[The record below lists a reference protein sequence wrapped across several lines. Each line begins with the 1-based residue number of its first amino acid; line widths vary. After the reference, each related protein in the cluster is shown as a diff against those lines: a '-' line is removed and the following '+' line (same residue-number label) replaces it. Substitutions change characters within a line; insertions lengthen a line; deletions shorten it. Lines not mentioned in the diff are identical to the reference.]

1 MDFFKLKANNTTI
14 KTEIYAGIATFLAM
28 IYIIPVNANIMSKS
42 GMPLEALIVA
52 TALVTILATA
62 FNAFFSNTPVAM
74 SVGMGLN
81 AYFTFSVCIEQ
92 KIPWQSALGAVFLSG
107 LIFTLLSFTNFRVWV
122 IKSIPLDLRKAISA
136 GIGTFIAFMGL
147 VQMGVISKNEE
158 TLVGLGDL
166 SSTSVLFG
174 LFGLFLVFVF
184 WAWKIKS
191 AFILAVFVSALCAW
205 IFGINDAKFPE
216 ELVSLPII
224 TGDNGLATIFGQLD
238 ILSALELTMI
248 PVVLTFFVTQ
258 LFDSVG
264 TITGVGAR
272 GKIFDDPKN
281 GESKMGRTLGAD
293 ALSSTMGA
301 VVGTS
306 TVTAFVESSAGVE
319 AGGRTGLT
327 ALVCAICFVFTLFLL
342 PVFKAIPAN
351 SIYPVLVLVGVL
363 MFMEVANINFKDK
376 SIAISAFFIIIMM
389 PLTYSITTGFAFG
402 FIAYLLMCI
411 MQKEFSRINLGI
423 IVLSFISFLVFLLQF
438 IDL

>member
-1 MDFFKLKANNTTI
+1 MDFFKLKEHNSDV

-28 IYIIPVNANIMSKS
+28 IYIIPVNANIMSNS

-52 TALVTILATA
+52 TALVTIVATT
-62 FNAFFSNTPVAM
+62 FSAFFSNTPVAM

-81 AYFTFSVCIEQ
+81 AYFTFSVCNTYQ
-92 KIPWQSALGAVFLSG
+92 IPWQSALGAVFLSG
-107 LIFTLLSFTNFRVWV
+107 IVFTLLSFTNFRIWV
-122 IKSIPLDLRKAISA
+122 IKSIPNDLRKAISA

-147 VQMGVISKNEE
+147 VQMGIITKSEA
-158 TLVGLGDL
+158 TLVGLGDF
-166 SSTSVLFG
+166 SSTKVLFG

-184 WAWKIKS
+184 WAWRIKA

-205 IFGINDAKFPE
+205 IFGIDGAKFPE
-216 ELVSLPII
+216 QLLSLPVIS
-224 TGDNGLATIFGQLD
+224 GDNGLSAIFGKLD
-238 ILSALELTMI
+238 IKGALELSMI
-248 PVVLTFFVTQ
+248 PIVLTFFVTQ

-264 TITGVGAR
+264 TITGVGSR
-272 GKIFDDPKN
+272 GKIFDDPKQ
-281 GESKMGRTLGAD
+281 GEKKLGKTLGAD
-293 ALSSTMGA
+293 AASSAMGA

-327 ALVCAICFVFTLFLL
+327 ALVTAICFVFTLFLL

-351 SIYPVLVLVGVL
+351 SIYPILVLVGVL

-376 SIAISAFFIIIMM
+376 AIAVSAFFIIIMM

-402 FIAYLLMCI
+402 FIAYLFMRI
-411 MQKEFSRINLGI
+411 MQKEFDKINLGI
-423 IVLSFISFLVFLLQF
+423 IVLSAISLLVFLLQF
-438 IDL
+438 L

>member
-1 MDFFKLKANNTTI
+1 MDFFKLKEHNSDV

-28 IYIIPVNANIMSKS
+28 IYIIPVNANIMSNS

-52 TALVTILATA
+52 TALVTIIATTLS
-62 FNAFFSNTPVAM
+62 AFFSNTPVAM

-81 AYFTFSVCIEQ
+81 AYFTFSVCNTYQ
-92 KIPWQSALGAVFLSG
+92 IPWQSALGAVFLSG
-107 LIFTLLSFTNFRVWV
+107 IVFTFLSFTNFRIWV
-122 IKSIPLDLRKAISA
+122 IKSIPNDLRKAISA

-147 VQMGVISKNEE
+147 VQMGIITKSEA
-158 TLVGLGDL
+158 TLVGLGDF
-166 SSTSVLFG
+166 SSTKVLFG

-184 WAWKIKS
+184 WAWRIKA

-205 IFGINDAKFPE
+205 IFGIDGARFPE
-216 ELVSLPII
+216 QLLSMPVIN
-224 TGDNGLATIFGQLD
+224 GDNGLSAIFGKLD
-238 ILSALELTMI
+238 IKGALELSMI
-248 PVVLTFFVTQ
+248 PIVLTFFVTQ

-264 TITGVGAR
+264 TITGVGSR
-272 GKIFDDPKN
+272 GKIFDDPKQ
-281 GESKMGRTLGAD
+281 GDKKLGKTLGVD
-293 ALSSTMGA
+293 AVSSAMGA

-327 ALVCAICFVFTLFLL
+327 ALVTAICFVFTLFLL

-376 SIAISAFFIIIMM
+376 AIAVSAFFIIIMM

-402 FIAYLLMCI
+402 FIAYLFMRI
-411 MQKEFSRINLGI
+411 MQKEFDKINLGI
-423 IVLSFISFLVFLLQF
+423 VILSAISLLVFLLQF
-438 IDL
+438 L

>member
-1 MDFFKLKANNTTI
+1 MDFFKLKEHNSDV

-28 IYIIPVNANIMSKS
+28 IYIIPVNANIMSNS

-52 TALVTILATA
+52 TALVTIVATI
-62 FNAFFSNTPVAM
+62 FSAFFSNTPVAM

-81 AYFTFSVCIEQ
+81 AYFTFSVCNTYQ
-92 KIPWQSALGAVFLSG
+92 IPWQSALGAVFLSG
-107 LIFTLLSFTNFRVWV
+107 IVFTLLSFTNFRIWV
-122 IKSIPLDLRKAISA
+122 IKSIPNDLRKAISA

-147 VQMGVISKNEE
+147 VQMGIITKSEA
-158 TLVGLGDL
+158 TLVGLGDF
-166 SSTSVLFG
+166 SSTKVLFG

-184 WAWKIKS
+184 WAWRIKA

-205 IFGINDAKFPE
+205 IFGIDGAKFPE
-216 ELVSLPII
+216 QLLSLPVIS
-224 TGDNGLATIFGQLD
+224 GDNGLSAIFGKLD
-238 ILSALELTMI
+238 IKGALELSMI
-248 PVVLTFFVTQ
+248 PIVLTFFVTQ

-264 TITGVGAR
+264 TITGVGSR
-272 GKIFDDPKN
+272 GKIFDDPKQ
-281 GESKMGRTLGAD
+281 GEKKLGKTLGAD
-293 ALSSTMGA
+293 AASSAMGA

-327 ALVCAICFVFTLFLL
+327 ALVTAICFVFTLFLL

-351 SIYPVLVLVGVL
+351 SIYPILVLVGVL

-376 SIAISAFFIIIMM
+376 AIAVSAFFIIIMM

-402 FIAYLLMCI
+402 FIAYLFMRI
-411 MQKEFSRINLGI
+411 MQKEFDKINLGI
-423 IVLSFISFLVFLLQF
+423 IVLSAISLLVFLLQF
-438 IDL
+438 L

>member
-1 MDFFKLKANNTTI
+1 MDFFKLKEHNSDV

-28 IYIIPVNANIMSKS
+28 IYIIPVNANIMSNS

-52 TALVTILATA
+52 TALVTIIATTLS
-62 FNAFFSNTPVAM
+62 AFFSNTPVAM

-81 AYFTFSVCIEQ
+81 AYFTFSVCNTYQ
-92 KIPWQSALGAVFLSG
+92 IPWQSALGAVFLSG
-107 LIFTLLSFTNFRVWV
+107 IVFTLLSFTNFRIWV
-122 IKSIPLDLRKAISA
+122 IKSIPNDLRKAISA

-147 VQMGVISKNEE
+147 VQMGIITKSEA
-158 TLVGLGDL
+158 TLVGLGDF
-166 SSTSVLFG
+166 SSTKVLFG

-184 WAWKIKS
+184 WAWRIKA

-205 IFGINDAKFPE
+205 IFGIDGARFPE
-216 ELVSLPII
+216 QLLSMPVIN
-224 TGDNGLATIFGQLD
+224 GDNGLSAIFGKLD
-238 ILSALELTMI
+238 IKGALELSMI
-248 PVVLTFFVTQ
+248 PIVLTFFVTQ

-264 TITGVGAR
+264 TITGVGSR
-272 GKIFDDPKN
+272 GKIFDDPKQ
-281 GESKMGRTLGAD
+281 GDKKLGKTLGVD
-293 ALSSTMGA
+293 AVSSAMGA

-327 ALVCAICFVFTLFLL
+327 ALVTAICFVFTLFLL

-351 SIYPVLVLVGVL
+351 SIYPILVLVGVL

-376 SIAISAFFIIIMM
+376 AIAVSAFFIIIMM

-402 FIAYLLMCI
+402 FIAYLFMRI
-411 MQKEFSRINLGI
+411 MQKEFDKINLGI
-423 IVLSFISFLVFLLQF
+423 IILSAISLLVFLLQF
-438 IDL
+438 L

>member
-1 MDFFKLKANNTTI
+1 MDFFKLKEHNSDV

-28 IYIIPVNANIMSKS
+28 IYIIPVNANIMSNS

-52 TALVTILATA
+52 TALVTIIATTLS
-62 FNAFFSNTPVAM
+62 AFFSNTPVAM

-81 AYFTFSVCIEQ
+81 AYFTFSVCNTYQIS
-92 KIPWQSALGAVFLSG
+92 WQSALGAVFLSG
-107 LIFTLLSFTNFRVWV
+107 IVFTLLSFTNFRIWV
-122 IKSIPLDLRKAISA
+122 IKSIPNDLRKAISA

-147 VQMGVISKNEE
+147 VQMGIITKSEA
-158 TLVGLGDL
+158 TLVGLGDF
-166 SSTSVLFG
+166 SSTKVLFG

-184 WAWKIKS
+184 WAWRIKA

-205 IFGINDAKFPE
+205 IFGIDGARFPE
-216 ELVSLPII
+216 QLLSMPVIN
-224 TGDNGLATIFGQLD
+224 GDNGLSAIFGKLD
-238 ILSALELTMI
+238 IKGALELSMI
-248 PVVLTFFVTQ
+248 PIVLTFFVTQ

-264 TITGVGAR
+264 TITGVGSR
-272 GKIFDDPKN
+272 GKIFDDPKQ
-281 GESKMGRTLGAD
+281 GDKKLGKTLGVD
-293 ALSSTMGA
+293 AVSSAMGA

-327 ALVCAICFVFTLFLL
+327 ALVTAICFVFTLFLL

-376 SIAISAFFIIIMM
+376 AIAVSAFFIIIMM

-402 FIAYLLMCI
+402 FIAYLFMRI
-411 MQKEFSRINLGI
+411 MQKEFDKINLGI
-423 IVLSFISFLVFLLQF
+423 IILSAISLLVFLLQF
-438 IDL
+438 L

>member
-1 MDFFKLKANNTTI
+1 MDFFKLKEHNSDI

-28 IYIIPVNANIMSKS
+28 IYIIPVNANIMSNS

-52 TALVTILATA
+52 TALVTIIATA
-62 FNAFFSNTPVAM
+62 FSAFFSNTPVAM

-81 AYFTFSVCIEQ
+81 AYFTFSVCNIYQ
-92 KIPWQSALGAVFLSG
+92 IPWQSALGAVFLSG
-107 LIFTLLSFTNFRVWV
+107 VVFTLLSFTNFRIWV
-122 IKSIPLDLRKAISA
+122 IKSIPNDLRKAISA

-147 VQMGVISKNEE
+147 VQMGIITKSEA
-158 TLVGLGDL
+158 TLVGLGDF
-166 SSTSVLFG
+166 SSTKVLFG

-184 WAWKIKS
+184 WAWRIKA

-205 IFGINDAKFPE
+205 IFGIDGAKFPE
-216 ELVSLPII
+216 QLLSLPVIS
-224 TGDNGLATIFGQLD
+224 GDNGLSAIFGKLD
-238 ILSALELTMI
+238 IKGALELSMI
-248 PVVLTFFVTQ
+248 PIVLTFFVTQ

-264 TITGVGAR
+264 TITGVGSR
-272 GKIFDDPKN
+272 GKIFDDPKQ
-281 GESKMGRTLGAD
+281 GEKKLGKTLGAD
-293 ALSSTMGA
+293 AASSAMGA

-327 ALVCAICFVFTLFLL
+327 ALVTAICFVFTLFLL

-351 SIYPVLVLVGVL
+351 SIYPILVLVGVL

-376 SIAISAFFIIIMM
+376 AIAVSAFFIIIMM

-402 FIAYLLMCI
+402 FIAYLFMRI
-411 MQKEFSRINLGI
+411 MQKEFDKINLGI
-423 IVLSFISFLVFLLQF
+423 IVLSVISLLVFLLQF
-438 IDL
+438 L

>member
-1 MDFFKLKANNTTI
+1 MDFFKLKEHNSDI

-28 IYIIPVNANIMSKS
+28 IYIIPVNANIMSNS

-52 TALVTILATA
+52 TALVTIIATT
-62 FNAFFSNTPVAM
+62 FSAFFSNTPVAM

-81 AYFTFSVCIEQ
+81 AYFTFSVCNTYQ
-92 KIPWQSALGAVFLSG
+92 IPWQSALGAVFLSG
-107 LIFTLLSFTNFRVWV
+107 IVFTLLSFTNFRIWV
-122 IKSIPLDLRKAISA
+122 IKSIPNDLRKAISA

-147 VQMGVISKNEE
+147 VQMGIITKSEA
-158 TLVGLGDL
+158 TLVSLGDF
-166 SSTSVLFG
+166 SSTKVLFG

-184 WAWKIKS
+184 WAWRIKA

-205 IFGINDAKFPE
+205 IFGIDGAKFPE
-216 ELVSLPII
+216 QLLSLPVIS
-224 TGDNGLATIFGQLD
+224 GDNGLSAIFGKLD
-238 ILSALELTMI
+238 IKGALELSMI
-248 PVVLTFFVTQ
+248 PIVLTFFVTQ

-264 TITGVGAR
+264 TITGVGSR
-272 GKIFDDPKN
+272 GKIFDDPKQ
-281 GESKMGRTLGAD
+281 GEKKLGKTLGAD
-293 ALSSTMGA
+293 AASSAMGA

-327 ALVCAICFVFTLFLL
+327 ALVTAICFVFTLFLL

-351 SIYPVLVLVGVL
+351 SIYPILVLVGVL

-376 SIAISAFFIIIMM
+376 AIAVSAFFIIIMM

-402 FIAYLLMCI
+402 FIAYLFMRI
-411 MQKEFSRINLGI
+411 MQKEFDKINLGI
-423 IVLSFISFLVFLLQF
+423 IVLSAISLLVFLLQF
-438 IDL
+438 L

>member
-1 MDFFKLKANNTTI
+1 MDFFKLKEHNSDI

-28 IYIIPVNANIMSKS
+28 IYIIPVNANIMSNS

-52 TALVTILATA
+52 TALVTIIATA
-62 FNAFFSNTPVAM
+62 FSAFFSNTPVAM

-81 AYFTFSVCIEQ
+81 AYFTFSVCNTYQ
-92 KIPWQSALGAVFLSG
+92 IPWQSALGAVFLSG
-107 LIFTLLSFTNFRVWV
+107 VVFTLLSFTNFRIWV
-122 IKSIPLDLRKAISA
+122 IKSIPNDLRKAISA

-147 VQMGVISKNEE
+147 VQMGIITKSEA
-158 TLVGLGDL
+158 TLVGLGDF
-166 SSTSVLFG
+166 SSTKVLFG

-184 WAWKIKS
+184 WAWRIKA

-205 IFGINDAKFPE
+205 IFGIDGAKFPE
-216 ELVSLPII
+216 QLLSLPVIS
-224 TGDNGLATIFGQLD
+224 GDNGLSAIFGKLD
-238 ILSALELTMI
+238 IKGALELSMI
-248 PVVLTFFVTQ
+248 PIVLTFFVTQ

-264 TITGVGAR
+264 TITGVGSR
-272 GKIFDDPKN
+272 GKIFDDPKQ
-281 GESKMGRTLGAD
+281 GEKKLGKTLGAD
-293 ALSSTMGA
+293 AASSAMGA

-327 ALVCAICFVFTLFLL
+327 ALVTAICFVFTLFLL

-351 SIYPVLVLVGVL
+351 SIYPILVLVGVL

-376 SIAISAFFIIIMM
+376 AIAVSAFFIIIMM

-402 FIAYLLMCI
+402 FIAYLFMRI
-411 MQKEFSRINLGI
+411 MQKEFDKINLGI
-423 IVLSFISFLVFLLQF
+423 IVLSVISLLVFLLQF
-438 IDL
+438 L

>member
-1 MDFFKLKANNTTI
+1 MDFFKLKEHNSDV

-28 IYIIPVNANIMSKS
+28 IYIIPVNANIMSNS

-52 TALVTILATA
+52 TALVTIIATT
-62 FNAFFSNTPVAM
+62 FSAFFSNTPVAM

-81 AYFTFSVCIEQ
+81 AYFTFSVCNTYQ
-92 KIPWQSALGAVFLSG
+92 IPWQSALGAVFLSG
-107 LIFTLLSFTNFRVWV
+107 IVFTLLSFTNFRIWV
-122 IKSIPLDLRKAISA
+122 IKSIPNDLRRAISA

-147 VQMGVISKNEE
+147 VQMGIITKSEA
-158 TLVGLGDL
+158 TLVGLGDF
-166 SSTSVLFG
+166 SSTKVLFG

-184 WAWKIKS
+184 WAWRIKA

-205 IFGINDAKFPE
+205 IFGIDGAKFPE
-216 ELVSLPII
+216 QLLSLPVIS
-224 TGDNGLATIFGQLD
+224 GDNGLSAIFGKLD
-238 ILSALELTMI
+238 IKGALELSMI
-248 PVVLTFFVTQ
+248 PIVLTFFVTQ

-264 TITGVGAR
+264 TITGVGSR
-272 GKIFDDPKN
+272 GKIFDDPKQ
-281 GESKMGRTLGAD
+281 GEKKLGKTLGAD
-293 ALSSTMGA
+293 AASSAMGA

-327 ALVCAICFVFTLFLL
+327 ALVTAICFVFTLFLL

-351 SIYPVLVLVGVL
+351 SIYPILVLVGVL

-376 SIAISAFFIIIMM
+376 AIAVSAFFIIIMM

-402 FIAYLLMCI
+402 FIVYLFMRI
-411 MQKEFSRINLGI
+411 MQKEFDKINLGI
-423 IVLSFISFLVFLLQF
+423 IVLSAISLLVFLLQF
-438 IDL
+438 L

>member
-1 MDFFKLKANNTTI
+1 MDFFKLKEHNSDV

-28 IYIIPVNANIMSKS
+28 IYIIPVNANIMSNS

-52 TALVTILATA
+52 TALVTIIATA
-62 FNAFFSNTPVAM
+62 FSAFFSNTPVAM

-81 AYFTFSVCIEQ
+81 AYFTFSVCNTYQ
-92 KIPWQSALGAVFLSG
+92 IPWQSALGAVFLSG
-107 LIFTLLSFTNFRVWV
+107 IVFTLLSFTNFRIWV
-122 IKSIPLDLRKAISA
+122 IKSIPNDLRKAISA

-147 VQMGVISKNEE
+147 VQMGIITKSEA
-158 TLVGLGDL
+158 TLVGLGDF
-166 SSTSVLFG
+166 SSTKVLFG

-184 WAWKIKS
+184 WAWRIKT

-205 IFGINDAKFPE
+205 IFGIDGAKFPE
-216 ELVSLPII
+216 QLLSLPVIS
-224 TGDNGLATIFGQLD
+224 GDNGLSAIFGKLD
-238 ILSALELTMI
+238 IKGALELSMI
-248 PVVLTFFVTQ
+248 PIVLTFFVTQ

-264 TITGVGAR
+264 TITGVGSR
-272 GKIFDDPKN
+272 GKIFDDPKQ
-281 GESKMGRTLGAD
+281 GEKKLGKTLGAD
-293 ALSSTMGA
+293 AASSAMGA

-327 ALVCAICFVFTLFLL
+327 ALVTAICFVFTLFLL

-351 SIYPVLVLVGVL
+351 SIYPILVLVGVL

-376 SIAISAFFIIIMM
+376 AIAVSAFFIIIMM

-402 FIAYLLMCI
+402 FIAYLFMRI
-411 MQKEFSRINLGI
+411 MQKEFDKINLGI
-423 IVLSFISFLVFLLQF
+423 IVLSAISLLVFLLQF
-438 IDL
+438 L

>member
-1 MDFFKLKANNTTI
+1 MDFFKLKEHNSDV

-28 IYIIPVNANIMSKS
+28 IYIIPVNANIMSNS

-52 TALVTILATA
+52 TALVTIIATT
-62 FNAFFSNTPVAM
+62 FSAFFSNTPVAM

-81 AYFTFSVCIEQ
+81 AYFTFSVCNTYQ
-92 KIPWQSALGAVFLSG
+92 IPWQSALGAVFLSG
-107 LIFTLLSFTNFRVWV
+107 IVFTLLSFTNFRIWV
-122 IKSIPLDLRKAISA
+122 IKSIPNDLRKAISA

-147 VQMGVISKNEE
+147 VQMGIITKSEA
-158 TLVGLGDL
+158 TLVGLGDF
-166 SSTSVLFG
+166 SSTKVLFG

-184 WAWKIKS
+184 WAWRIKA

-205 IFGINDAKFPE
+205 IFGIDGAKFPE
-216 ELVSLPII
+216 QLLSLPVIS
-224 TGDNGLATIFGQLD
+224 GDNGLSAIFGKLD
-238 ILSALELTMI
+238 IKGALELSMI
-248 PVVLTFFVTQ
+248 PIMLTFFVTQ

-264 TITGVGAR
+264 TITGVGSR
-272 GKIFDDPKN
+272 GKIFDDPKQ
-281 GESKMGRTLGAD
+281 GEKKLGKTLGAD
-293 ALSSTMGA
+293 AASSAMGA

-327 ALVCAICFVFTLFLL
+327 ALVTAICFVFTLFLL

-351 SIYPVLVLVGVL
+351 SIYPILVLVGVL

-376 SIAISAFFIIIMM
+376 AIAVSAFFIIIMM

-402 FIAYLLMCI
+402 FIAYLFMRI
-411 MQKEFSRINLGI
+411 MQKEFDKINLGI
-423 IVLSFISFLVFLLQF
+423 IVLSAISLLVFLLQF
-438 IDL
+438 L

>member
-1 MDFFKLKANNTTI
+1 MDFFKLKEHNSDI

-28 IYIIPVNANIMSKS
+28 IYIIPVNANIMSNS

-52 TALVTILATA
+52 TALVTIIATA
-62 FNAFFSNTPVAM
+62 FSAFFSNTPVAM

-81 AYFTFSVCIEQ
+81 AYFTFSVCNTYQ
-92 KIPWQSALGAVFLSG
+92 IPWQSALGAVFLSG
-107 LIFTLLSFTNFRVWV
+107 VVFTLLSFTNFRIWV
-122 IKSIPLDLRKAISA
+122 IKSIPNDLRKAISA

-147 VQMGVISKNEE
+147 VQMGIITKSEA
-158 TLVGLGDL
+158 TLVGLGDF
-166 SSTSVLFG
+166 SSTKVLFG

-184 WAWKIKS
+184 WAWRIKA

-205 IFGINDAKFPE
+205 IFGIDGAKFPE
-216 ELVSLPII
+216 QLLSLPAIS
-224 TGDNGLATIFGQLD
+224 GDNGLSAIFGKLD
-238 ILSALELTMI
+238 IKGALELSMI
-248 PVVLTFFVTQ
+248 PIVLTFFVTQ

-264 TITGVGAR
+264 TITGVGSR
-272 GKIFDDPKN
+272 GKIFDDPKQ
-281 GESKMGRTLGAD
+281 GEKKLGKTLGAD
-293 ALSSTMGA
+293 AASSAMGA

-327 ALVCAICFVFTLFLL
+327 ALVTVICFVFTLFLL

-351 SIYPVLVLVGVL
+351 SIYPILVLVGVL

-376 SIAISAFFIIIMM
+376 AIAVSAFFIIIMM

-402 FIAYLLMCI
+402 FIAYLFMRI
-411 MQKEFSRINLGI
+411 IQKEFDKINLGI
-423 IVLSFISFLVFLLQF
+423 IVLSVISLLVFLLQF
-438 IDL
+438 L

>member
-1 MDFFKLKANNTTI
+1 MDFFKLKEHNSDV

-28 IYIIPVNANIMSKS
+28 IYIIPVNANIMSNS

-52 TALVTILATA
+52 TALVTIIATT
-62 FNAFFSNTPVAM
+62 FSAFFSNTPVAM

-81 AYFTFSVCIEQ
+81 AYFTFSVCNTYQ
-92 KIPWQSALGAVFLSG
+92 IPWQSALGAVFLSG
-107 LIFTLLSFTNFRVWV
+107 IVFTLLSFTNFRIWV
-122 IKSIPLDLRKAISA
+122 IKSIPNDLRKAISA

-147 VQMGVISKNEE
+147 VQMGIITKSEA
-158 TLVGLGDL
+158 TLVGLGDF
-166 SSTSVLFG
+166 SSIKVLFG

-184 WAWKIKS
+184 WAWRIKA

-205 IFGINDAKFPE
+205 IFGIDGAKFPE
-216 ELVSLPII
+216 QLLSLPVIS
-224 TGDNGLATIFGQLD
+224 GDNGLSAIFGKLD
-238 ILSALELTMI
+238 IKGALELSMI
-248 PVVLTFFVTQ
+248 PIVLTFFVTQ

-264 TITGVGAR
+264 TITGVGSR
-272 GKIFDDPKN
+272 GKIFDDPKQ
-281 GESKMGRTLGAD
+281 GEKKLGKTLGAD
-293 ALSSTMGA
+293 AASSAMGA

-327 ALVCAICFVFTLFLL
+327 ALVTAICFVFTLFLL

-351 SIYPVLVLVGVL
+351 SIYPILVLVGVL

-376 SIAISAFFIIIMM
+376 AIAVSAFFIIIMM

-402 FIAYLLMCI
+402 FIAYLFMRI
-411 MQKEFSRINLGI
+411 MQKEFDKINLGI
-423 IVLSFISFLVFLLQF
+423 IVLSAISLLVFLLQF
-438 IDL
+438 L

>member
-1 MDFFKLKANNTTI
+1 MDFFKLKEHNSDV

-28 IYIIPVNANIMSKS
+28 IYIIPVNANIMSNS

-52 TALVTILATA
+52 TALVTIIATT
-62 FNAFFSNTPVAM
+62 FSAFFSNTPVAM

-81 AYFTFSVCIEQ
+81 AYFTFSVCNTYQ
-92 KIPWQSALGAVFLSG
+92 IPWQSALGAVFLSG
-107 LIFTLLSFTNFRVWV
+107 IVFTLLSFTNFRIWV
-122 IKSIPLDLRKAISA
+122 IKSIPNDLRKAISA

-147 VQMGVISKNEE
+147 VQMGIITKSEA
-158 TLVGLGDL
+158 TLVGLGDF
-166 SSTSVLFG
+166 SSTKVLFG

-184 WAWKIKS
+184 WAWRIKA

-205 IFGINDAKFPE
+205 IFGIDGAKFPE
-216 ELVSLPII
+216 QLLSLPVIS
-224 TGDNGLATIFGQLD
+224 GDNGLSTIFGKLD
-238 ILSALELTMI
+238 IKGVLELSMI
-248 PVVLTFFVTQ
+248 PIVLTFFVTQ

-264 TITGVGAR
+264 TITGVGSR
-272 GKIFDDPKN
+272 GKIFDDPKQ
-281 GESKMGRTLGAD
+281 GEKKLGKTLGAD
-293 ALSSTMGA
+293 AASSAMGA

-327 ALVCAICFVFTLFLL
+327 ALVTAICFVFTLFLL

-351 SIYPVLVLVGVL
+351 SIYPILVLVGVL

-376 SIAISAFFIIIMM
+376 AIAVSAFFIIIMM

-402 FIAYLLMCI
+402 FIAYLFMRI
-411 MQKEFSRINLGI
+411 MQKEFDKINLGI
-423 IVLSFISFLVFLLQF
+423 IVLSVISLLVFLLQF
-438 IDL
+438 L

>member
-1 MDFFKLKANNTTI
+1 MDFFKLKEHNSDI

-28 IYIIPVNANIMSKS
+28 IYIIPVNANIMSNS

-52 TALVTILATA
+52 TALVTIIATT
-62 FNAFFSNTPVAM
+62 FSAFFSNTPVAM

-81 AYFTFSVCIEQ
+81 AYFTFSVCNTYQ
-92 KIPWQSALGAVFLSG
+92 IPWQSALGAVFLSG
-107 LIFTLLSFTNFRVWV
+107 IVFTLLSFTNFRIWV
-122 IKSIPLDLRKAISA
+122 IKSIPNDLRKAISA

-147 VQMGVISKNEE
+147 VQMGIITKSEA
-158 TLVGLGDL
+158 TLVGLGDF
-166 SSTSVLFG
+166 SSTKVLFG

-184 WAWKIKS
+184 WAWRIKA

-205 IFGINDAKFPE
+205 IFGIDGAKFPE
-216 ELVSLPII
+216 QLLSLPVIS
-224 TGDNGLATIFGQLD
+224 GDNGLSAIFGKLD
-238 ILSALELTMI
+238 IKGALELSMI
-248 PVVLTFFVTQ
+248 PIVLTFFVTQ

-264 TITGVGAR
+264 TITGVGSR
-272 GKIFDDPKN
+272 GKIFDDPKQ
-281 GESKMGRTLGAD
+281 GEKKLGKTLGAD
-293 ALSSTMGA
+293 AASSAMGA

-327 ALVCAICFVFTLFLL
+327 ALVTAICFVFTLFLL

-351 SIYPVLVLVGVL
+351 SIYPILVLVGVL

-376 SIAISAFFIIIMM
+376 AIAVSAFFIIIMM

-402 FIAYLLMCI
+402 FIAYLFMRI
-411 MQKEFSRINLGI
+411 MQKEFDKINLGI
-423 IVLSFISFLVFLLQF
+423 IVLSAISLLVFLLQF
-438 IDL
+438 L

>member
-1 MDFFKLKANNTTI
+1 MDFFKLKEHNSDV

-28 IYIIPVNANIMSKS
+28 IYIIPVNANIMSNS

-52 TALVTILATA
+52 TALVTIIATT
-62 FNAFFSNTPVAM
+62 FSAFFSNTPVAM

-81 AYFTFSVCIEQ
+81 AYFTFSVCNTYQ
-92 KIPWQSALGAVFLSG
+92 IPWQSALGAVFLSG
-107 LIFTLLSFTNFRVWV
+107 IVFTLLSFTNFRIWV
-122 IKSIPLDLRKAISA
+122 IKSIPNDLRKAISA

-147 VQMGVISKNEE
+147 VQMRIITKSEA
-158 TLVGLGDL
+158 TLVGLGDF
-166 SSTSVLFG
+166 SSTKVLFG

-184 WAWKIKS
+184 WAWRIKA

-205 IFGINDAKFPE
+205 IFGIDGAKFPE
-216 ELVSLPII
+216 QLLSLPVIS
-224 TGDNGLATIFGQLD
+224 GDNGLSAIFGKLD
-238 ILSALELTMI
+238 IKGALELSMI
-248 PVVLTFFVTQ
+248 PIVLTFFVTQ

-264 TITGVGAR
+264 TITGVGSR
-272 GKIFDDPKN
+272 GKIFDDPKQ
-281 GESKMGRTLGAD
+281 GEKKLGKTLGAD
-293 ALSSTMGA
+293 AASSAMGA

-327 ALVCAICFVFTLFLL
+327 ALVTAICFVFTLFLL

-351 SIYPVLVLVGVL
+351 SIYPILVLVGVL

-376 SIAISAFFIIIMM
+376 AIAVSAFFIIIMM

-402 FIAYLLMCI
+402 FIAYLFMRI
-411 MQKEFSRINLGI
+411 MQKEFDKINLGI
-423 IVLSFISFLVFLLQF
+423 IVLSAISLLVFLLQF
-438 IDL
+438 L

>member
-1 MDFFKLKANNTTI
+1 MDFFKLKEHNSDV

-28 IYIIPVNANIMSKS
+28 IYIIPVNANIMSNS

-52 TALVTILATA
+52 TALVTIIATT

-81 AYFTFSVCIEQ
+81 AYFTFSVCNTYQ
-92 KIPWQSALGAVFLSG
+92 IPWQSALGAVFLSG
-107 LIFTLLSFTNFRVWV
+107 IIFTLLSFTNFRIWV
-122 IKSIPLDLRKAISA
+122 IKSIPNDLRKAISA

-147 VQMGVISKNEE
+147 VQMGIITKSEA
-158 TLVGLGDL
+158 TLVGLGDF
-166 SSTSVLFG
+166 SNTKVLFG

-184 WAWKIKS
+184 WAWKIKA

-205 IFGINDAKFPE
+205 IFGIDGAKFPE
-216 ELVSLPII
+216 QLLSLPVIS
-224 TGDNGLATIFGQLD
+224 GDNGLSAIFGKLD
-238 ILSALELTMI
+238 IKGALELSMI
-248 PVVLTFFVTQ
+248 PIVLTFFVTQ

-264 TITGVGAR
+264 TITGVGSR
-272 GKIFDDPKN
+272 GKIFDDPKQ
-281 GESKMGRTLGAD
+281 GEKKLGKTLGVD
-293 ALSSTMGA
+293 AASSAMGA

-327 ALVCAICFVFTLFLL
+327 ALVTAICFVFTLFLL

-351 SIYPVLVLVGVL
+351 SIYPILVLVGVL

-376 SIAISAFFIIIMM
+376 AIAVSAFFIIIMM

-402 FIAYLLMCI
+402 FIAYLFIRI
-411 MQKEFSRINLGI
+411 MQKEFDKINLGI
-423 IVLSFISFLVFLLQF
+423 IVLSAISLLVFLLQF
-438 IDL
+438 L

>member
-1 MDFFKLKANNTTI
+1 MDFFKLKEHNSDV

-28 IYIIPVNANIMSKS
+28 IYIIPVNANIMSNS

-52 TALVTILATA
+52 TALVTIIATTLS
-62 FNAFFSNTPVAM
+62 AFFSNTPVAM

-81 AYFTFSVCIEQ
+81 AYFTFSVCNTYQ
-92 KIPWQSALGAVFLSG
+92 IPWQSALGAVFLSG
-107 LIFTLLSFTNFRVWV
+107 IVFTLLSFTNFRIWV
-122 IKSIPLDLRKAISA
+122 IKSIPNDLRKAISA

-147 VQMGVISKNEE
+147 VQMGIITKSEA
-158 TLVGLGDL
+158 TLVGLGDF
-166 SSTSVLFG
+166 SSTKVLFG

-184 WAWKIKS
+184 WAWRIKA

-205 IFGINDAKFPE
+205 IFGIDGARFPE
-216 ELVSLPII
+216 QLLSMPVIN
-224 TGDNGLATIFGQLD
+224 GDNGLSAIFGKLD
-238 ILSALELTMI
+238 IKGALELSMI
-248 PVVLTFFVTQ
+248 PIVLTFFVTQ

-264 TITGVGAR
+264 TITGVGSR
-272 GKIFDDPKN
+272 GKIFDDPKQ
-281 GESKMGRTLGAD
+281 GDKKLGKTLGVD
-293 ALSSTMGA
+293 AVSSAMGA

-319 AGGRTGLT
+319 VGGRTGLT
-327 ALVCAICFVFTLFLL
+327 ALVTAICFVFTLFLL

-376 SIAISAFFIIIMM
+376 AIAVSAFFIIIMM

-402 FIAYLLMCI
+402 FIAYLFMRI
-411 MQKEFSRINLGI
+411 MQKEFDKINLGI
-423 IVLSFISFLVFLLQF
+423 VILSAISLLVFLLQF
-438 IDL
+438 L